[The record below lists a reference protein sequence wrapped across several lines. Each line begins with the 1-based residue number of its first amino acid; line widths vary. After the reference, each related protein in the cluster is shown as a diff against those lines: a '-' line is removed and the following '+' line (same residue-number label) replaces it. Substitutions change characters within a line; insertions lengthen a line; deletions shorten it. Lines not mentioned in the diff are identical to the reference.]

1 MMATSVRLSPELSN
15 RLDRL
20 ATKTGRSK
28 AFYLREMI
36 EEGISEMEA
45 YYMATQVL
53 DRVRA
58 GKETVYTSAEVRNEL
73 GLDA

>member
-1 MMATSVRLSPELSN
+1 M
-15 RLDRL
+15 
-20 ATKTGRSK
+20 KTGRSK

-45 YYMATQVL
+45 YYMATDVL

-58 GKETVYTSAEVRNEL
+58 GKEKVYTSAEVRSEL
-73 GLDA
+73 GLDD

>member
-1 MMATSVRLSPELSN
+1 MATSVRLSPELSN

-45 YYMATQVL
+45 YYMATEVL

-58 GKETVYTSAEVRNEL
+58 GKEKVYTSAQVRNEL
-73 GLDA
+73 GLDG